1 MQKSLTSGSIF
12 KNLLVFSLPIF
23 FVYFLNSL
31 YPAADFFILSLAGAE
46 KEIANVMSAYVPIN
60 IAISL
65 LTGVGVASTFLIGQY
80 HGANDN
86 NGKLKAIKAVIIFTN
101 FVAIG
106 LAIIIAA
113 FSPLI
118 IKLLNISAEDGNY
131 DTSLRYLLIST
142 TIIPFN
148 GLIYTTHA
156 IYKGQGKS
164 IIPFVYNSLGVTS
177 NIVFDFIFIYILD
190 LKSDGAAI
198 ASVLAYLFAA
208 VSIYTYLFLIKRIGN
223 PLKGVIVDKN
233 MYKYLAKKSF
243 PLAIQEALVIICF
256 SVLVS
261 VINIRNDYSSNV
273 IGISDR
279 ITNLAY
285 VPVLAFGNTISAAV
299 SQNLGAAQIKRTDQT
314 VKIGILILIGFTIIY
329 CLPFFV
335 FIKPL
340 TSLYTNDTIIIQKVF
355 ERSWVIFF
363 DLLLCVFLTPL
374 NALASGSGNGR
385 WSLYVYF
392 ISDLLI
398 RIPWILIFG
407 LLDFPIWVV
416 SISYPVS
423 TVLGLIIILIF
434 YFKKKWQNLKNL
446 NVNVA
451 INL

>member
-1 MQKSLTSGSIF
+1 MKKSLTSGSIF
-12 KNLLVFSLPIF
+12 KNLLVFSMPIF

-46 KEIANVMSAYVPIN
+46 KEIANVMSAYIPIN

-65 LTGVGVASTFLIGQY
+65 LTGVGVAATFLIGQY
-80 HGANDN
+80 HGANDEH
-86 NGKLKAIKAVIIFTN
+86 GKLKAIKAVIIFTN
-101 FVAIG
+101 LVALS
-106 LAIIIAA
+106 LAVIIAL

-118 IKLLNISAEDGNY
+118 IKLLNISSDGGNY
-131 DTSLRYLLIST
+131 VTSLRYLLIST
-142 TIIPFN
+142 IIIPFN

-164 IIPFVYNSLGVTS
+164 VIPFIYNSLGVTS
-177 NIVFDFIFIYILD
+177 NILFDFIFIYVLD

-198 ASVLAYLFAA
+198 ASVLAYVFAA
-208 VSIYTYLFLIKRIGN
+208 VSIYVYLFLFKKIGN
-223 PLKGVIVDKN
+223 PIKGIIVDKE
-233 MYKYLAKKSF
+233 MYKYLARKSF
-243 PLAIQEALVIICF
+243 PLAIQEALVIMCF

-261 VINIRNDYSSNV
+261 VINIRNDYSSTV

-299 SQNLGAAQIKRTDQT
+299 SQNLGANQIKRTDQT
-314 VKIGILILIGFTIIY
+314 VKIGILVLIGFSIIY
-329 CLPFFV
+329 SLPMFV

-340 TSLYTNDTIIIQKVF
+340 AGLYTNNVTIINEVF

-363 DLLLCVFLTPL
+363 DLMLCVILTPL

-416 SISYPVS
+416 SISYPAS
-423 TVLGLIIILIF
+423 TILGLIIILIF

-446 NVNVA
+446 NVNVTV
-451 INL
+451 NS